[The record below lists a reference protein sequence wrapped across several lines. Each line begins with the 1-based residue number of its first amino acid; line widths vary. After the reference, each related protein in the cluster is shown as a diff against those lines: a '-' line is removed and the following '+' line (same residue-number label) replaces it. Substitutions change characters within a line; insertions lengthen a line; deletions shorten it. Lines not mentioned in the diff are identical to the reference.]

1 MGEKALYTAV
11 IYLGCLI
18 AAFSLIRRYKAG
30 VIWENSLIR
39 KLGVRLSI
47 FLQDRPCRTADRIL
61 HRLPDLQYDS
71 SPDCTYLYLK
81 WHILSMTLKIMIGV
95 LAALWFCL
103 NLWIFYV
110 MFRRAADRD
119 KIDLAIRHLA
129 DGETSY
135 QVDLTQFP
143 ENQRDCGNLNNASR
157 GLEMALSE
165 KVKSE
170 RLKAI

>member
-1 MGEKALYTAV
+1 M
-11 IYLGCLI
+11 
-18 AAFSLIRRYKAG
+18 
-30 VIWENSLIR
+30 
-39 KLGVRLSI
+39 RLSI
-47 FLQDRPCRTADRIL
+47 FFTGQTFAGQLTVSFIAYLICNTILLLTAA
-61 HRLPDLQYDS
+61 
-71 SPDCTYLYLK
+71 YLYLK

-103 NLWIFYV
+103 NLWVFYV

-135 QVDLTQFP
+135 QVDLTQFSGKIR
-143 ENQRDCGNLNNASR
+143 ETAENLNNASR

-165 KVKSE
+165 KVKSDG
-170 RLKAI
+170 